1 MAYACIV
8 LVIYRS
14 NPWLND
20 YLAGFS
26 TLWGQLL
33 SVTTFTLTFFVNQ
46 SYALWRK
53 CSELSRRLQGRLHDI
68 GLNLAT
74 HADRKT
80 PSDPSE
86 PSTYTPAARQILEL
100 MSRYIRLFN
109 LLTYA
114 SFTRSHRP
122 ILTPRGMRRLVERG
136 LMTAQEREILV
147 DASIPATQRH
157 SAILMWMIRLY
168 YDGREA
174 GHIGGGSGFEQQTI
188 EKFHIIRSQYGAIGD
203 ELQGRMPLAY
213 AHIVQVL
220 VDLIL
225 WMYPVMALSS
235 GMSPFLAIIGTG
247 LLTVSYQGLFDLAK
261 QFLDP
266 YDNENYGKGEDPL
279 CVDTLIAETNAGS
292 VRWMYGFEQLPFS
305 AQRLKDGELY
315 DNLLPVRG
323 YSVDELA
330 QMEEERIQ
338 KEKELEE
345 QRWRDEERLKQEEA
359 ERLAMEE
366 GEEEK
371 GKADLESVAQN
382 ATAVLDDANPNI
394 TDGAIANFD
403 KVEASGS
410 TIATKSEMQIPAGAT
425 NTTTEGQP
433 ARPLHKVT
441 TLAGGKAVTF
451 KRRIPAAPVNPAV
464 PLEVSKYLASLQKP
478 APAELERRIA
488 EKVAGVNV
496 EAFQELPPFD
506 EIGPDGQEIRL
517 SQILAAEEQEKEIE
531 AERLA
536 LAYEEY
542 NKQEAALVEAAEN
555 ELKETEIL
563 NASAGV
569 EDVDKVLERKD
580 KKKGPPKY
588 DQTRL
593 DGISGFPLE
602 NLDASTVK
610 EQPATIKDV
619 GSYGVSQLFG
629 RAGGPT
635 PKASEDESVGTKSF
649 AGMSELTGESIEDL
663 PDSDTSDSRPS
674 ALNDGNDSDG
684 EDSFE
689 SSSMGVPRHEE
700 AGPDGKEHRSSEMLA
715 DEEREEEESQP
726 VQNSPMSLDDYN
738 VQVSEILAAAEE
750 ELLETEAILMAA
762 PGADPL
768 GWDYEDDQ
776 LRGESIE
783 DLPDSDT
790 SDSRPSA
797 LNDGND
803 SDGEDSFESSSM
815 GVPRHEEAGPDG
827 KEHRSSEMLA
837 DEERE
842 EEESQPV
849 QNSPMSLDDYNVQV
863 SEILAAAE
871 EELLETEAILMAAP
885 GADPLGWDYEDA
897 ELMPMTNVTKATN
910 DTKAEASVESED
922 LGVLEMDVDDVED
935 IDLEDMERNNVDEE
949 FGTPHVDDSDES
961 LNGEDDEEANG
972 KTDEETA
979 ENLPS
984 ENLFLVTEMKED
996 VSVKPTLSTAE
1007 EEEEKESDKI
1017 EPMNGID
1024 EVDSSG
1030 AIGQAGDKQ
1039 ASVKDD
1045 VEEDAQAHDTQD
1057 KNDTEDKKL
1066 TVGEDEGGD
1075 KI

>member
-8 LVIYRS
+8 LVIYQN
-14 NPWLND
+14 NPWLNE

-74 HADRKT
+74 HAARKT
-80 PSDPSE
+80 PSNPSE

-168 YDGREA
+168 YEGRA
-174 GHIGGGSGFEQQTI
+174 SGHIGGGSGFEQQTI

-292 VRWMYGFEQLPFS
+292 VRWMYGFEELPFS

-315 DNLLPVRG
+315 DYLLPVRG
-323 YSVDELA
+323 YSVEELA

-338 KEKELEE
+338 KEKEIEE
-345 QRWRDEERLKQEEA
+345 QRRRDEERLKQEEA

-366 GEEEK
+366 GEEDY
-371 GKADLESVAQN
+371 GKADVESMAQN
-382 ATAVLDDANPNI
+382 ATAVLDDSNATI
-394 TDGAIANFD
+394 SDGAIVNLYEI
-403 KVEASGS
+403 EAFGA
-410 TIATKSEMQIPAGAT
+410 TNATKSEMQISTGAT
-425 NTTTEGQP
+425 DTTTEEQP

-451 KRRIPAAPVNPAV
+451 KPSIPAAPANPAV
-464 PLEVSKYLASLQKP
+464 PLEVPKYLSSLQKP
-478 APAELERRIA
+478 APAGQERRIA
-488 EKVAGVNV
+488 EK
-496 EAFQELPPFD
+496 
-506 EIGPDGQEIRL
+506 
-517 SQILAAEEQEKEIE
+517 AAEDTFVPDMVNFEMFQKLPSFADEVCEEERE
-531 AERLA
+531 AEDLA

-542 NKQEAALVEAAEN
+542 NKQEADLVEAAGN
-555 ELKETEIL
+555 ELKESEIL

-569 EDVDKVLERKD
+569 EDVDNVFEQRV
-580 KKKGPPKY
+580 KKKGPPTY

-593 DGISGFPLE
+593 IGISQLSGLLPEDSGAFAE
-602 NLDASTVK
+602 I
-610 EQPATIKDV
+610 EQPETEEGV
-619 GSYGVSQLFG
+619 GFYGVSQLFG
-629 RAGGPT
+629 GAGKPT
-635 PKASEDESVGTKSF
+635 PNTSDDETVGTKSF
-649 AGMSELTGESIEDL
+649 ASMSELRGESIEDL
-663 PDSDTSDSRPS
+663 TDSDLSDSRPP
-674 ALNDGNDSDG
+674 ATNDGNDGDDG
-684 EDSFE
+684 DSFE
-689 SSSMGVPRHEE
+689 SSSMGVPSHNEV
-700 AGPDGKEHRSSEMLA
+700 GTDGKGNRSSEMLA
-715 DEEREEEESQP
+715 EEEWEEEESQP

-776 LRGESIE
+776 L
-783 DLPDSDT
+783 
-790 SDSRPSA
+790 
-797 LNDGND
+797 
-803 SDGEDSFESSSM
+803 
-815 GVPRHEEAGPDG
+815 
-827 KEHRSSEMLA
+827 
-837 DEERE
+837 
-842 EEESQPV
+842 
-849 QNSPMSLDDYNVQV
+849 
-863 SEILAAAE
+863 
-871 EELLETEAILMAAP
+871 
-885 GADPLGWDYEDA
+885 
-897 ELMPMTNVTKATN
+897 MPMTNVTKAAN
-910 DTKAEASVESED
+910 DTKAEASAESED
-922 LGVLEMDVDDVED
+922 LDVLEMDVDDLEG
-935 IDLEDMERNNVDEE
+935 IDLEDMESYNVDEE
-949 FGTPHVDDSDES
+949 FGTPDVDDLDT
-961 LNGEDDEEANG
+961 LNGEDDEDADDE
-972 KTDEETA
+972 TRDEEKA
-979 ENLPS
+979 ENYTS
-984 ENLFLVTEMKED
+984 EKSFLVTEMKDD
-996 VSVKPTLSTAE
+996 VFVGPTLSTDE
-1007 EEEEKESDKI
+1007 EEAKESDKI
-1017 EPMNGID
+1017 EHIIGLD
-1024 EVDSSG
+1024 VDSSG
-1030 AIGQAGDKQ
+1030 AIEQTGDEQ
-1039 ASVKDD
+1039 ASINNNT
-1045 VEEDAQAHDTQD
+1045 EEDAQANPTQD
-1057 KNDTEDKKL
+1057 KNDPEDRKL
-1066 TVGEDEGGD
+1066 TVGETDGGD
-1075 KI
+1075 NI